1 MLVHGKADD
10 NVGMNQFRAMDGA
23 LKDIGQPPEVMLGAG
38 EGHGFANPQ
47 NIAELYRRMQAF
59 LDKHIGPNAK
69 VATSP

>member
-1 MLVHGKADD
+1 
-10 NVGMNQFRAMDGA
+10 MNQFTCDGGA
-23 LKDIGQPPEVMLGAG
+23 LRDAGQPPEDMLGAG

-47 NIAELYRRMQAF
+47 NIAELYRRMETF